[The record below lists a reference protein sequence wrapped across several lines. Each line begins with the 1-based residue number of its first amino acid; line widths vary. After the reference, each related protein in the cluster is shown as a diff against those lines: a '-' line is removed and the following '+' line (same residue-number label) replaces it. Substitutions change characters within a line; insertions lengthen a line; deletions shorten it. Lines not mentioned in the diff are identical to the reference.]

1 MSIGKKWKKFWDNE
15 SFVYLR
21 VWMKNFRNKEFFSKK
36 NTFLVHSNGEE
47 NRGVTIYKIW
57 IDGGEAGFFALQ
69 RFVLDGLYV
78 ADVCGFKPYI
88 LITNTKYNRTN
99 SSADNM
105 FDYYYDQ
112 PCYSSCAVLDRS
124 CCVIDFD
131 LDHRRWLE
139 DQFVTGDGMLSGYEF
154 NPELIDRLSQIK
166 HKYLHLNNS
175 ASCRLEKD
183 YLQVLDDKKTLGIH
197 FRGNAFSIGFKD
209 HPIGLVPDDYFE
221 YIDEA
226 LRNGFEKIFVATDDS
241 RALTQF
247 KKRYEEIIVCYD
259 DTTRSTDSI
268 DVHDH
273 RASYGKDGQQ
283 IGYEVLR
290 DMMTLSKC
298 SGLICGKSQVS
309 FAVLIEKGARDESFE
324 FLKVIDKGVYSN
336 DSKDVEKY
344 MDSIEKYK

>member
-1 MSIGKKWKKFWDNE
+1 MSLSKKWKKFWDNE

-36 NTFLVHSNGEE
+36 NIFQVHINGEE
-47 NRGVTIYKIW
+47 NRGAAVYKIW

-88 LITNTKYNRTN
+88 LITNTKYNRT
-99 SSADNM
+99 SAVDDNM

-112 PCYSSCAVLDRS
+112 PCYSSAVLNQS

-154 NPELIDRLSQIK
+154 KPELIERLAQIK
-166 HKYLHLNNS
+166 QKYLHLNKT
-175 ASCRLEKD
+175 ASSRLEKD
-183 YLQVLDDKKTLGIH
+183 YLKILDDRKTLGIH

-209 HPIGLVPDDYFE
+209 HPVGLVPEDYFE

-241 RALTQF
+241 RALNGF
-247 KKRYEEIIVCYD
+247 KERYEEHIVCYD

-273 RASYGKDGQQ
+273 RDSYGKDGQQ

-290 DMMTLSKC
+290 DMMTLSRC

-324 FLKVIDKGVYSN
+324 YIKVIDKGVYSN
-336 DSKDVEKY
+336 DSKAVEKY